1 MPSKKS
7 SPPLPPLFHPLE
19 NTRANTLL
27 NELFLRESFN
37 FIRWK
42 NSTSPRGFFRCSPLP
57 PLPLFLKVPLTW
69 LGKPRWGKIFPF
81 NGHSFKLR
89 RPTVEK
95 SDQRFSSSARST
107 LSANVQASLMFSH
120 GIIFLFL
127 FPSLFIFLSHS
138 VCLFVCLPPPP
149 LYPYP
154 DFLATGPDLDLRTC
168 HEQKA
173 RIALWFPWISNECQ
187 RSAIFFSFRQAKFH
201 RWTITRLLLLETSLL
216 ESVVFHAWF
225 YNQLAFVL
233 GFRYFAIGSTRGNGF
248 AKRV

>member
-1 MPSKKS
+1 MSFRLSVVPFTVSSKKS

-42 NSTSPRGFFRCSPLP
+42 NSTCPRGIFRCSPLP

-81 NGHSFKLR
+81 NGYSFKLR

-95 SDQRFSSSARST
+95 SDQRFSSARST

-127 FPSLFIFLSHS
+127 FLFPSLFIFLPHF
-138 VCLFVCLPPPP
+138 VCLFVCLPI
-149 LYPYP
+149 Y
-154 DFLATGPDLDLRTC
+154 
-168 HEQKA
+168 
-173 RIALWFPWISNECQ
+173 
-187 RSAIFFSFRQAKFH
+187 
-201 RWTITRLLLLETSLL
+201 LLLSPSPLSLPL
-216 ESVVFHAWF
+216 SRFPGHRSWPR
-225 YNQLAFVL
+225 LTCL
-233 GFRYFAIGSTRGNGF
+233 SR
-248 AKRV
+248 AKSANCTLIPMNI

>member
-138 VCLFVCLPPPP
+138 VCLFVCLPPLSTLIPISWP
-149 LYPYP
+149 QVLISTYVLVTSKKRELHSDSHEYLTSVSEAQYFSLF
-154 DFLATGPDLDLRTC
+154 DRQNFTG
-168 HEQKA
+168 E
-173 RIALWFPWISNECQ
+173 
-187 RSAIFFSFRQAKFH
+187 
-201 RWTITRLLLLETSLL
+201 RLPGCCCWKHPCWK
-216 ESVVFHAWF
+216 V
-225 YNQLAFVL
+225 
-233 GFRYFAIGSTRGNGF
+233 
-248 AKRV
+248 